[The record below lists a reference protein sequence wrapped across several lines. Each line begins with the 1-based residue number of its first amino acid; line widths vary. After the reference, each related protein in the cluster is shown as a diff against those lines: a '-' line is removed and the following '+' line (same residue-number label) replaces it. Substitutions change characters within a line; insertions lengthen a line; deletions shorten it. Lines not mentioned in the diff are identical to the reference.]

1 VCLCEQWRH
10 TMNDSSTPQSAGG
23 KARALALTSEE
34 RSRIAREGAIAKRD
48 MPVAEFGSPDKPI
61 RIADIEV
68 PCYVLKDG
76 RRVISMKGMLE
87 TLNLPAGGSKV
98 SGVNRLE
105 LFSSGKLIKP
115 FISNDLLERSRNPI
129 KFRIGPNTAYGFTSD
144 TLIEIAEAV
153 VKAFDAGVLQPQQ
166 TRIAKQC
173 KVIISSL
180 TRVGLIAL
188 IDEATGYQTRR
199 SSDELQQILEKY
211 ILPEHRPWM
220 TAVPEEFMDEM
231 YRVYGWKRQE
241 FNRGP
246 RYAGKL
252 IKELIYE
259 RLPEQVLP
267 KLEEL
272 NPLNKNKQRKF
283 KHHQFLTNEL
293 GLTHFRTQVITI
305 MTLLRIS
312 KDKLEFKKHIKALF
326 GSQTAE
332 IIDSDDNLM

>member
-1 VCLCEQWRH
+1 
-10 TMNDSSTPQSAGG
+10 MNDSTPQSLGG
-23 KARALALTSEE
+23 KARALTLSPEE

-87 TLNLPAGGSKV
+87 TLNLPQGGSEIP
-98 SGVNRLE
+98 GVNRLV
-105 LFSSGKLIKP
+105 LFASRNRINP
-115 FISNDLLERSRNPI
+115 FISNDLHEGLRNPI
-129 KFRIGPNTAYGFTSD
+129 KFKIGRNTAYGFTSD

-153 VKAFDAGVLQPQQ
+153 VRADDAGVLQVQQ
-166 TRIAKQC
+166 ARIAKQC
-173 KVIISSL
+173 RAIIASL

-199 SSDELQQILEKY
+199 SADELQQILEKY

-220 TAVPEEFMDEM
+220 KTIPEEFMGEM
-231 YRVYGWKRQE
+231 FRVYGWERQE

-259 RLPEQVLP
+259 RLPDEVLP

-272 NPLNKNKQRKF
+272 NPLDKNKQRKF

-293 GLTHFRTQVITI
+293 GLGHFRTQVITI

-332 IIDSDDNLM
+332 LVDSE